1 MKYRAKV
8 VKEIRHF
15 FEFEIEADSLQE
27 AKKLAWDLGKDEDSG
42 TEIYSDCTYF
52 EVLETNL
59 ID

>member
-1 MKYRAKV
+1 MKYRVKV

-15 FEFEIEADSLQE
+15 LEFEIEADSLQE
-27 AKKLAWDLGKDEDSG
+27 AKKKAWDLGKDEDSG
-42 TEIYSDCTYF
+42 IEIDSDCTYF